1 MAVKRRVLIID
12 DEESVRDL
20 LHSALTG
27 EGFDVEVAADGL
39 EGFQK
44 AQQYKTDVILLDI
57 MMPDIDGY
65 EVLQRLRQ
73 EEKTRNIPVL
83 VLTARADHDDRVLG
97 LEAGAVDY
105 VTKPFF
111 LRELVA
117 RIRIH
122 LQLKEYEEQLTQ
134 KNRELEEYS
143 DLLLQ
148 LNARLEEMA
157 RRDEL
162 TGIGNRRA
170 LNEQLVSTHSFS
182 RRYTRP
188 YSIII
193 VDLDHF
199 KNYNDLYGHQKG
211 DAVLKAVADT
221 IRSACRETDFVARY
235 GGEEIVVLL
244 RESGH
249 TSSQRIAERIIQSIE
264 NLGIPHENNQGYAVV
279 TASAGIATFCPMKN
293 PDEDWEA
300 VLKRSDEALYKAK
313 NTGRNRVVNT

>member
-12 DEESVRDL
+12 DEESVRSL
-20 LHSALTG
+20 LESALTG
-27 EGFDVEVAADGL
+27 EGFEVELAADGL
-39 EGFQK
+39 EGFEK
-44 AQQYKTDVILLDI
+44 AQRNKTDIILLDI

-65 EVLQRLRQ
+65 EVLQRLRL
-73 EEKTRNIPVL
+73 EENTRSIPVL
-83 VLTARADHDDRVLG
+83 FLTARADNDERVLG

-105 VTKPFF
+105 ITKPFF
-111 LRELVA
+111 LRELLA

-122 LQLKEYEEQLTQ
+122 LQLKEYEEQLTL

-170 LNEQLVSTHSFS
+170 LNEQVVSTHSFS
-182 RRYTRP
+182 RRYSRP

-211 DAVLKAVADT
+211 DIILKTVADT
-221 IRSACRETDFVARY
+221 IRAACRETDFVARY

-244 RESGH
+244 RESDYNCSH
-249 TSSQRIAERIIQSIE
+249 HIAQRILQSIE
-264 NLGIPHENNQGYAVV
+264 QLQIPHENNQKYGVV
-279 TASAGIATFCPMKN
+279 TASAGIATFCPREN
-293 PDEDWEA
+293 PDEDWDA
-300 VLKRSDEALYKAK
+300 VLKRSDEALYEAKKA
-313 NTGRNRVVNT
+313 GRNRVVSK